1 MDAPLRVA
9 LDVTPLAGEPTGI
22 ARAVD
27 GVLHA
32 LWTDQSLAI
41 SGWMLSGRRRARP
54 DGVPAGMS
62 VHHCPVPARLL
73 HPGWARLSLPRG
85 RLVHGP
91 ADVVH
96 GMNYVVPPSSVPT
109 VLTIQ
114 DADLFENPE
123 WYDPNVQRFATL
135 IRRAIDRGCW
145 VHVSTR
151 AVADALSRYCP
162 VPEER
167 LAVIGYGV
175 PDIPPGDA
183 ELGKQTAGTSKYV
196 LALGSVNRRK
206 GIPELVEAFDRMPHR
221 PPDLRLVIAGSPG
234 LDEERLERTVAGLA
248 DPSAIVR
255 ISSIDEAQR
264 SNLLY
269 GASVLAYPSFDEG
282 FGFPPLEAMTAGVP
296 VVASTGGSIPEVVG
310 DAAILTPPG
319 DVEALA
325 GALADALEE
334 PLRTDLAERGRRRLA
349 AHSWEATAAGLAD
362 LYRRAAGRS

>member
-22 ARAVD
+22 ARAIN
-27 GVLHA
+27 GVIHA
-32 LWTDQSLAI
+32 LCADPSLAV
-41 SGWMLSGRRRARP
+41 SGWMLSGRRRAHP
-54 DGVPAGMS
+54 SGVPSGVP

-73 HPGWARLSLPRG
+73 HPSWARLPVPRG

-91 ADVVH
+91 ADVIH
-96 GMNYVVPPSSVPT
+96 GMNYVVPPTSVPT

-114 DADLFENPE
+114 DANLFENPE
-123 WYDPNVQRFATL
+123 WYDPNVQRFASL

-145 VHVSTR
+145 VHVSTH
-151 AVADALSRYCP
+151 AVADALSRHCV
-162 VPEER
+162 VPDGR
-167 LAVIGYGV
+167 FAVIGYGV
-175 PDIPPGDA
+175 PEVPPGDA
-183 ELGKQTAGTSKYV
+183 ELGRQMAGTSQYI

-206 GIPELVEAFDRMPHR
+206 GLPELVEAFDRMPRR
-221 PPDLRLVIAGSPG
+221 PPDLRLVIAGLPG

-248 DPSAIVR
+248 NPSGIVR

-269 GASVLAYPSFDEG
+269 GASVMAYPSFDEG

-325 GALADALEE
+325 EALADALED
-334 PLRTDLAERGRRRLA
+334 PLRTDLVERGRRRLS
-349 AHSWEATAAGLAD
+349 AHSWDATAAGLAD
-362 LYRRAAGRS
+362 LYRRAADRG